1 MGPMMS
7 VNPKTNLDTHW
18 LSEAT
23 ALQINSAAY
32 EELRI
37 ANRAL
42 VLRDW
47 GGDEE
52 ILAEQEELLGDGPP
66 LA

>member
-1 MGPMMS
+1 MTKAGGRAEIGGVMP
-7 VNPKTNLDTHW
+7 VDPKADLEVLW
-18 LSEAT
+18 LSEGR
-23 ALQINSAAY
+23 ALQINSDEY

-47 GGDEE
+47 VGDEE
-52 ILAEQEELLGDGPP
+52 ILAEQ
-66 LA
+66 

>member
-1 MGPMMS
+1 MP
-7 VNPKTNLDTHW
+7 VDPKADLEVLW
-18 LSEAT
+18 LSEGR
-23 ALQINSAAY
+23 ALQINSDEY

-47 GGDEE
+47 VGDEE
-52 ILAEQEELLGDGPP
+52 ILAEQ
-66 LA
+66 